1 VGIKKKSTA
10 KPKTLKLRL
19 PDDPVIPVL
28 RNLSEELGI
37 PLYIVGGYVRDLLL
51 ERPVKDID
59 IMAAGNGI
67 AVARAFAKMTGA
79 AHVITY
85 QKFGT
90 AMVKTHDRNI
100 EFVTA
105 RKEKYRPSS
114 RKPAVE
120 TATVKED
127 LSRRDF
133 TVNAMA
139 IAVHPSEYGKL
150 LDPFNGRVDLKN
162 ALLKTPLDP
171 DETFDDDPL
180 RMMRAVRF
188 AAQLDFTI
196 DDETFSGIKRHT
208 ARISIVS
215 QERITEELLKILR
228 SEKPSAGFVLLNESG
243 LLKQIFPE
251 LAALEG
257 VDQKYEHHHKDVFYH
272 TLQVV
277 DNIATTSDDPYL
289 RLAGLLHD
297 IAKPKTKAYMPGTG
311 WTFHGHEELG
321 ARMVKQIFRKF
332 KLPLDRVQYVEK
344 LVRLHLRPMALVDE
358 GVTDS
363 AVRRLLFE
371 AGEDIEDL
379 MVLCR
384 ADITSKNP
392 RRVKKYLGNYNRLIE
407 RMREVEEK
415 DRMRNWQPPIRG
427 DEIMERFGL
436 EPGRLVGI
444 LKKAVEDAIL
454 DGLIPNDY
462 DAALNYLYEVKDDII
477 GKFGETTRKKK

>member
-105 RKEKYRPSS
+105 RKEKYRPNS

>member
-1 VGIKKKSTA
+1 
-10 KPKTLKLRL
+10 
-19 PDDPVIPVL
+19 
-28 RNLSEELGI
+28 
-37 PLYIVGGYVRDLLL
+37 
-51 ERPVKDID
+51 
-59 IMAAGNGI
+59 
-67 AVARAFAKMTGA
+67 
-79 AHVITY
+79 
-85 QKFGT
+85 
-90 AMVKTHDRNI
+90 
-100 EFVTA
+100 
-105 RKEKYRPSS
+105 
-114 RKPAVE
+114 
-120 TATVKED
+120 
-127 LSRRDF
+127 
-133 TVNAMA
+133 
-139 IAVHPSEYGKL
+139 
-150 LDPFNGRVDLKN
+150 
-162 ALLKTPLDP
+162 
-171 DETFDDDPL
+171 
-180 RMMRAVRF
+180 MMRAVRF
-188 AAQLDFTI
+188 ATQLGFTI
-196 DDETFSGIKRHT
+196 DAETFSGIKRHT

-228 SEKPSAGFVLLNESG
+228 SEKPSAGFVLLIESG
-243 LLKQIFPE
+243 LLREILPE

-277 DNIATTSDDPYL
+277 DNIATTSDDLYL

-297 IAKPKTKAYMPGTG
+297 IAKPKTKEYVPGTG

-321 ARMVKQIFRKF
+321 ARMVKQIFRKL
-332 KLPLDRVQYVEK
+332 KLPLERVQYVEK

-392 RRVKKYLGNYNRLIE
+392 RRVKKYLGNYTRLIE
-407 RMREVEEK
+407 RMHEVEEK

-436 EPGRLVGI
+436 EPGRLVGM

-454 DGLIPNDY
+454 DGLIPNEY
-462 DAALNYLYEVKDDII
+462 EAALNYLYEVKDDII
-477 GKFGETTRKKK
+477 GKFRETTRKKKK